1 MVMDRRAESLWCQM
15 VRLEHVNLVR
25 VQGEIDVSNI
35 YVPQD
40 VLAQALRDRLPL
52 VIDLS
57 RVTYLDS
64 TALNVLMGIRDRC
77 RIMDVDLALVFTSQ
91 AMREVFSALSLH
103 EVFNIFPGVDDAVRL
118 MTERR
123 TPDAAAPQARAGARV
138 PGEAT
143 DTGSY
148 ARPLP

>member
-1 MVMDRRAESLWCQM
+1 MVMDRGTESLWCQM

-35 YVPQD
+35 YIPQD
-40 VLAQALRDRLPL
+40 VLTQALRDRLPL

-103 EVFNIFPGVDDAVRL
+103 EVFDIFPNVDDAVRL
-118 MTERR
+118 MTARR
-123 TPDAAAPQARAGARV
+123 TCNAAAPQARVLGQAA
-138 PGEAT
+138 ET
-143 DTGSY
+143 ETGNY
-148 ARPLP
+148 ARPLA

>member
-1 MVMDRRAESLWCQM
+1 MVTDRRAESLWCQM

-40 VLAQALRDRLPL
+40 VLTQALRDRLPL

-57 RVTYLDS
+57 RVTSLDS

-103 EVFNIFPGVDDAVRL
+103 EVFDIFPDVDDAVRS

-123 TPDAAAPQARAGARV
+123 TPDAAPPARV
-138 PGEAT
+138 PDEAA
-143 DTGSY
+143 DTGGY